1 MPVYKISGKFY
12 KLLVAVDG
20 SQPSF
25 NAAEKAIDLAKKYK
39 AKLFGLFVVS
49 PDIRFGYLD
58 ENSLHKLPPDLR
70 LIVSNIITAGEGY
83 LTAIRKKALR
93 NRIKFE
99 SKVVLGKG
107 SVVRTIVEFA
117 EENGID
123 LIIMGTIG
131 ITGFKRLML
140 GSTASGVV
148 THAHCPVLLVR

>member
-1 MPVYKISGKFY
+1 MPAYKRSGKFY
-12 KLLVAVDG
+12 KILAAVDG
-20 SQPSF
+20 SQPSL
-25 NAAEKAIDLAKKYK
+25 NAAAEAMDLAKKYN
-39 AKLFGLFVVS
+39 AKLFCLFVVS

-58 ENSLHKLPPDLR
+58 ENSLHELPPDLR

-83 LTAIRKKALR
+83 LKTIRKKALR
-93 NRIKFE
+93 KSIKFE
-99 SKVVLGKG
+99 SKVLLGKG

-117 EENGID
+117 EENEID
-123 LIIMGTIG
+123 LIVMGTIG